1 VYIYI
6 YIYTHTHKTR
16 FIGVLSKLVLSF
28 ILLWSLKIIRPVQ
41 KFSMRTRRSSFL
53 SSNLKTKTKLVFWF
67 IGSQTGKFSLL
78 RGGSD
83 SLFYAGFQLTEQE
96 SPTSATVKC
105 FAQFVNLNVG
115 VFQTILT
122 GVTTMLTKCLSSY
135 RKAC

>member
-1 VYIYI
+1 VEIR
-6 YIYTHTHKTR
+6 K
-16 FIGVLSKLVLSF
+16 SKVHRLEA
-28 ILLWSLKIIRPVQ
+28 Q
-41 KFSMRTRRSSFL
+41 E
-53 SSNLKTKTKLVFWF
+53 KLISQFKSEERFWF
-67 IGSQTGKFSLL
+67 IDNQTCKFSLL